1 MKKVFISFL
10 TIYLFFI
17 GCRNNDSENIEIRL
31 KDVSY
36 KIHTLHCETGN
47 LKDSITI
54 KWKTFNTLLEANVP
68 PEMPEREKRNLLQLS
83 NAPLIRIFKWYNRL
97 DDNIKHE
104 LRKVE
109 IQDSLTVIT
118 LLEISSQLKELEG
131 EKIQLLMKLEKKDKA
146 RLDSINQ
153 ELFTIIEK
161 PCL

>member
-1 MKKVFISFL
+1 MKKVLISFL
-10 TIYLFFI
+10 TIYLFFL
-17 GCRNNDSENIEIRL
+17 GCRNNDSEKIENRL

-36 KIHTLHCETGN
+36 KVHNLLCETEI

-54 KWKTFNTLLEANVP
+54 KWNTFNTLLEANVP

-97 DDNIKHE
+97 DENIKKE

-109 IQDSLTVIT
+109 IQDSLTVVTI
-118 LLEISSQLKELEG
+118 LKISGQLKELED
-131 EKIQLLMKLEKKDKA
+131 EKIQLLMKLEKTDKA

-161 PCL
+161 PCS